1 MGMAASQARL
11 LSITARLTDNENS
24 GQRLSFNKISL
35 ANQTEQLNADY
46 NEALNQT
53 KLTVLTGFN
62 GSEEVYT
69 DINFKTLTGYNTIA
83 GGKQYVIT
91 DTKGRVLVE
100 QKIADAFEKGNG
112 DYNVFLAELGYTQ
125 ADIIANVTSD
135 DEEAKATSVSM
146 IHEAWDKYLNS
157 VGKSIGDLLPL
168 HPDGE
173 ITDATFG
180 FHFNDGDSSILN
192 GYPTVAM
199 TETTTTKTE
208 KSL

>member
-24 GQRLSFNKISL
+24 GQRLSSTKISL
-35 ANQTEQLNADY
+35 ANRTEQLNADY
-46 NEALNQT
+46 NAALDQT
-53 KLTVLTGFN
+53 KLTILTGFN

-69 DINFKTLTGYNTIA
+69 DLNFKTLTGYNTIA
-83 GGKQYVIT
+83 GGKQYCVT
-91 DTKGRVLVE
+91 DTSGRILVD

-125 ADIIANVTSD
+125 ADIIANVTDTD
-135 DEEAKATSVSM
+135 DEEGQAKSLKM

-157 VGKSIGDLLPL
+157 VGKSIGDILPL

-173 ITDATFG
+173 IR
-180 FHFNDGDSSILN
+180 LRN
-192 GYPTVAM
+192 GRNCIRYS
-199 TETTTTKTE
+199 KH
-208 KSL
+208 SR